1 MKRLI
6 YFSIVSLFWFS
17 SNAQT
22 VAEIPLENPQP
33 TLQNDDLERSDY
45 DPGDLPWANRR
56 FRIMAGGFF
65 PVNNT
70 EVQVGTNNG
79 KIGTDIDFEKDLGFT
94 KSSVSFTGSFEWRIS
109 RRSRLD
115 FEYFYLDRSA
125 SKTLERT
132 IEFGDQTF
140 NVNARVT
147 AFSNNQIIRVAYGY
161 AILSKPKYEAGLLIG
176 AHVMLAD
183 VGIRAEGANVSGE
196 VRENFD
202 FTAPLP
208 DVGIWGQFVL
218 GRRWGLYTNIN
229 YLALKVGDIS
239 GRIMSYNLS
248 VLYNVTGNFSLVA
261 GYTGLNF
268 RVDAE
273 KERLNG
279 YLKWGYNGPIITAAY
294 TFGKHVGRK
303 R

>member
-1 MKRLI
+1 
-6 YFSIVSLFWFS
+6 
-17 SNAQT
+17 
-22 VAEIPLENPQP
+22 
-33 TLQNDDLERSDY
+33 
-45 DPGDLPWANRR
+45 
-56 FRIMAGGFF
+56 MAGGFF

-79 KIGTDIDFEKDLGFT
+79 KIGTTIDFENDLGF
-94 KSSVSFTGSFEWRIS
+94 KKNNVSFTGSFEWRIS
-109 RRSRLD
+109 KRSRLD

-125 SKTLERT
+125 SKTLEKT
-132 IEFGDQTF
+132 IEFGDKEFDINT
-140 NVNARVT
+140 RVT

-161 AILSKPKYEAGLLIG
+161 AILAKPKYEAGLLLG
-176 AHVMLAD
+176 AHVLLGD
-183 VGIRAEGANVSGE
+183 VGIRAEGQNVDAE
-196 VRENFD
+196 LRENLD

-208 DVGIWGQFVL
+208 DVGIWGKFVL

-229 YLALKVGDIS
+229 YLALKIDNIS

-268 RVDAE
+268 KVDVE

-279 YLKWGYNGPIITAAY
+279 FFKWGYNGPTITAAY
-294 TFGKHVGRK
+294 TFGKHVK
-303 R
+303 HH